1 VRVRHTATPLS
12 LGKILKEVDGLVFLV
27 QRLDSRVVGVEQSVR
42 EEIEA
47 KLLQARHQLAEIIIQ
62 RTE

>member
-1 VRVRHTATPLS
+1 MRHTAQPLS
-12 LGKILKEVDGLVFLV
+12 LAKLLKEVDGLIFLV
-27 QRLDSRVVGVEQSVR
+27 QRLDGRVVAAEQSTR

-62 RTE
+62 RTD